1 MLPDA
6 RRRFLRFLASSPIFA
21 ASIAAGDDYPPPKS
35 AGEAL
40 NVSEFEPLAQKNIT
54 PAHWGYLATGVSGDR
69 TLRRNC
75 EAMDQYQL
83 RVRLFSRNG
92 GGGGGASS
100 RVLQTQV
107 LGETWDCP
115 FYLSAVASQQ
125 AFHPDG
131 EAAVARATRKEKVA
145 QMLSIN
151 TSISVEKV
159 AQERGGAAPWFQ
171 LYMPPDWAET
181 EKLLRR
187 VEAAGCKVLVW
198 TVDTLHGR
206 WAETG
211 ARAVRLDSRA
221 CASCHGANH
230 PVNGTDGAARNRRKP
245 MYDGLSG
252 RNNPGAAADWS
263 YVGKLKKLTSMKV
276 VVKGIDTTED
286 AVLARENGADAIVV
300 SNHGGRGTET
310 GRGTMDILPEVI
322 DALGGPGRDFP
333 VLIDGGFRRGTDIF
347 KALAIGAKAV
357 GIGRPYIWGLGAF
370 GQEGV
375 ERVIQLL
382 RTELELTI
390 RQVGFGS
397 VSQID
402 RSAVLRNGGRLR

>member
-6 RRRFLRFLASSPIFA
+6 RRQFLRFVASSPLLAAAA
-21 ASIAAGDDYPPPKS
+21 ASAGSGASDDYPLPKS

-40 NVSEFEPLAQKNIT
+40 NVLEFEPIAHKNIP

-83 RVRLFSRNG
+83 RVRLFSG
-92 GGGGGASS
+92 GGG
-100 RVLQTQV
+100 RLLQTQV

-125 AFHPDG
+125 AFHPEG
-131 EAAVARATRKEKVA
+131 EAAVARASRQQKVA

-151 TSISVEKV
+151 TSIPIEKV
-159 AQERGGAAPWFQ
+159 TQERGAAPWFQ
-171 LYMPPDWAET
+171 LYMPPEWAET

-198 TVDTLHGR
+198 TVDTLQGR

-211 ARAVRLDSRA
+211 SRAVRLDSRV
-221 CASCHGANH
+221 CASCHGAAANLH
-230 PVNGTDGAARNRRKP
+230 PVTGSDGAARNRRKP

-252 RNNPGAAADWS
+252 RNNPGPAADWS
-263 YVGKLKKLTSMKV
+263 YVGKLKKMTSMKV
-276 VVKGIDTTED
+276 VVKGIDTAED
-286 AVLARENGADAIVV
+286 AVLARDSGADAIVV

-322 DALGGPGRDFP
+322 DAVAGFP

-347 KALAIGAKAV
+347 KALAIGARAV

-382 RTELELTI
+382 RSELELTM
-390 RQVGFGS
+390 RQCGFGS
-397 VSQID
+397 VSQIG
-402 RSAVLRNGGRLR
+402 RSAVLRNGSRLP